1 VTRVLV
7 TGGSGF
13 IGSHVVDKLADAGYE
28 PRIYDL
34 QPSPHHEPGSIDT
47 VVGDLFDHDTLS
59 AAMEDCDAVVHLA
72 AYADVGIVAKE
83 PVEAE
88 ECNSRGTLAVL
99 EAARAT
105 DTRVVYG
112 STIWVYG
119 ASGDGLIDEDAPLGL
134 PDHLYTASK
143 LAGEMYC
150 SSYAELYEVPSTIL
164 RFGIPYG
171 PRARPAAVI
180 PIFVSKALKG
190 EPLTIAGDGLQTRR
204 FVYVEDLAEG
214 IVAGLRDGEP
224 GRVYN
229 LAGDET
235 VTIRE
240 LADIV
245 SDLIDD
251 TEIVHTPGRNGDFG
265 GAVISNERAAAEL
278 GWRASTPLRE
288 GVRRYLAWLAPEHAP
303 ASEPTPAA
311 VAADPEPV
319 LAAKPLQERA
329 AAAITPIAKVTH
341 LPGWP
346 STAVSTWPSVWVM
359 ALACTAGTLI
369 PSTLA
374 ARTDDFGTG
383 QVGFVAVTCVIAIL
397 AALSLLPL
405 GAGGRPAR
413 GGVFAGW
420 LIAGFVVLET
430 LPWTRNIFNLGMPHK
445 GTIALAAMGVAIAL
459 VVATAAVRWQDDQKT
474 ATDTI
479 S

>member
-1 VTRVLV
+1 LSRILV

-13 IGSHVVDKLADAGYE
+13 IGSHVVDKLADAGFE

-34 QPSPHHEPGSIDT
+34 HESPHHERGSVDT
-47 VVGDLFDHDTLS
+47 VVGNLFDCETLR

-72 AYADVGIVAKE
+72 AYADVGIVAEE
-83 PVEAE
+83 PANAE
-88 ECNSRGTLAVL
+88 ECNARGTLAVL

-105 DTRVVYG
+105 GTRVVYG

-150 SSYAELYEVPSTIL
+150 SSYSELYDVPTTIL

-190 EPLTIAGDGLQTRR
+190 DPLTISGDGLQTRR

-214 IVAGLRDGEP
+214 VVAGVRHEGEN
-224 GRVYN
+224 RVFN

-251 TEIVHTPGRNGDFG
+251 TEIVHTPGRDGDFG
-265 GAVISNERAAAEL
+265 GAVISNERAAGEL

-288 GVRRYLAWLAPEHAP
+288 GVRRYLAWLEPERAPAPEPAP
-303 ASEPTPAA
+303 VLELEPIAEPAQVRSHIK
-311 VAADPEPV
+311 VAA
-319 LAAKPLQERA
+319 
-329 AAAITPIAKVTH
+329 H
-341 LPGWP
+341 LPAWP
-346 STAVSTWPSVWVM
+346 RTPVATWPSIWVV
-359 ALACTAGTLI
+359 ALACVAGTLI
-369 PSTLA
+369 PSALA
-374 ARTDDFGTG
+374 FKSDDFGTG
-383 QVGFVAVTCVIAIL
+383 QAGYVAITCLIAIL
-397 AALSLLPL
+397 ATLSLLPL
-405 GAGGRPAR
+405 SAAGRPAR
-413 GGVFAGW
+413 GGVIAGW
-420 LIAGFVVLET
+420 LIAAYVVLET
-430 LPWTRNIFNLGMPHK
+430 LPWTRNIFNLGMPHR
-445 GTIALAAMGVAIAL
+445 GTIVLSAMGLAIAL
-459 VVATAAVRWQDDQKT
+459 VVATAATRWREAGET
-474 ATDTI
+474 AADTV

>member
-1 VTRVLV
+1 MSRVLV

-13 IGSHVVDKLADAGYE
+13 IGSHVVDKLADAGFE

-34 QPSPHHEPGSIDT
+34 QESTHHEPESVDT
-47 VVGDLFDHDTLS
+47 VVGDLFDEGALR

-72 AYADVGIVAKE
+72 AYADVGIVADQ
-83 PVEAE
+83 PVDAE
-88 ECNSRGTLAVL
+88 ECNTRGTLAVL

-105 DTRVVYG
+105 GTRVIYG

-119 ASGDGLIDEDAPLGL
+119 ASGDGLIDEEASLGL

-150 SSYAELYEVPSTIL
+150 SSYAELYDVPCTIL

-214 IVAGLRDGEP
+214 VVAGLQHGGEN
-224 GRVYN
+224 RVYN

-240 LADIV
+240 LAGVV

-251 TEIVHTPGRNGDFG
+251 TEIVHTTGRNGDFG
-265 GAVISNERAAAEL
+265 GAVISNDRAADEL

-288 GVRRYLAWLAPEHAP
+288 GVRRYLAWLEPERAPAPE
-303 ASEPTPAA
+303 
-311 VAADPEPV
+311 PEPV
-319 LAAKPLQERA
+319 AEPVVVPA
-329 AAAITPIAKVTH
+329 AALAPTRRVE
-341 LPGWP
+341 LPAWP
-346 STAVSTWPSVWVM
+346 STPASTWPSAWIV
-359 ALACTAGTLI
+359 ALACVAGTLI
-369 PSTLA
+369 PSALA
-374 ARTDDFGTG
+374 FKSDDFGTG
-383 QVGFVAVTCVIAIL
+383 QGGYVAITCVIAIL

-405 GAGGRPAR
+405 GAGGVRPAR
-413 GGVFAGW
+413 GGVIAGW
-420 LIAGFVVLET
+420 LIAGYVVLET
-430 LPWTRNIFNLGMPHK
+430 LPWTRNVFNLGMPHR
-445 GTIALAAMGVAIAL
+445 GTILLSAMGVGIAL
-459 VVATAAVRWQDDQKT
+459 VVATAATRWVDDEDT
-474 ATDTI
+474 AADI
-479 S
+479 VS

>member
-1 VTRVLV
+1 MSRVMV

-13 IGSHVVDKLADAGYE
+13 IGSHVVDKLADAGHE

-34 QPSPHHEPGSIDT
+34 QESPHHEPGSVDT
-47 VVGDLFDHDTLS
+47 VVGDLFDHEALC
-59 AAMEDCDAVVHLA
+59 AAMEDCEAVVHLA
-72 AYADVGIVAKE
+72 AYADVGIVVKE

-105 DTRVVYG
+105 GTRMIYG

-119 ASGDGLIDEDAPLGL
+119 ASGDGLIDEDSPLGL

-150 SSYAELYEVPSTIL
+150 TSYTELYDVPCTIL

-180 PIFVSKALKG
+180 PIFVSKAIKG

-204 FVYVEDLAEG
+204 FVYVEDLADG
-214 IVAGLRDGEP
+214 IVAGLEKGAE

-240 LADIV
+240 LADVV

-265 GAVISNERAAAEL
+265 GAVISNERAAEEL
-278 GWRASTPLRE
+278 GWRASTPLHE
-288 GVRRYLAWLAPEHAP
+288 GVRRYLAWLAPERAP
-303 ASEPTPAA
+303 APAPEPA
-311 VAADPEPV
+311 PV
-319 LAAKPLQERA
+319 LASTPEPRAVAPLS
-329 AAAITPIAKVTH
+329 KVTE

-346 STAVSTWPSVWVM
+346 SAAASTWPSAWIVGV
-359 ALACTAGTLI
+359 ACAAGTLI
-369 PSTLA
+369 PSALA
-374 ARTDDFGTG
+374 FRTDDFGTG
-383 QVGFVAVTCVIAIL
+383 QAGFVAITCLIAIL
-397 AALSLLPL
+397 ASLSLLPL
-405 GAGGRPAR
+405 GAGGVRPAR
-413 GGVFAGW
+413 GGVIAGW
-420 LIAGFVVLET
+420 LVAGFAVLET
-430 LPWTRNIFNLGMPHK
+430 LPWTRNVFHLGMPHR
-445 GTIALAAMGVAIAL
+445 GTILLTAIGLAIALA
-459 VVATAAVRWQDDQKT
+459 VATAATRWSDDERA
-474 ATDTI
+474 ATDTV

>member
-1 VTRVLV
+1 VSRVLV

-13 IGSHVVDKLADAGYE
+13 IGSHVVDKLADAGHQ

-34 QPSPHHEPGSIDT
+34 QRSPHHEPDSVDT
-47 VVGDLFDHDTLS
+47 VVGDLFDNDSLC
-59 AAMEDCDAVVHLA
+59 AAMEDCEAVVHLA

-105 DTRVVYG
+105 GTRVIYG

-150 SSYAELYEVPSTIL
+150 TSYAELYEVPSTIL

-190 EPLTIAGDGLQTRR
+190 EPLTISGDGLQTRR

-214 IVAGLRDGEP
+214 IVAGLDRGAD

-240 LADIV
+240 LGDIV

-265 GAVISNERAAAEL
+265 GAVISNERAADEL

-288 GVRRYLAWLAPEHAP
+288 GVRRYLAWLAPERAP
-303 ASEPTPAA
+303 APEPEPA
-311 VAADPEPV
+311 PV
-319 LAAKPLQERA
+319 LAAPPEPERA
-329 AAAITPIAKVTH
+329 AVAHATKVTD

-346 STAVSTWPSVWVM
+346 SAPASTWPSIWVV
-359 ALACTAGTLI
+359 ALACAAGTLI
-369 PSTLA
+369 PSMLA
-374 ARTDDFGTG
+374 VRTDDFGSG
-383 QVGFVAVTCVIAIL
+383 QVGFVAITCLIAIL
-397 AALSLLPL
+397 ASLSLLPL
-405 GAGGRPAR
+405 GAGGARPAK
-413 GGVFAGW
+413 GGAFAGW

-430 LPWTRNIFNLGMPHK
+430 LPWTRNIFNLGMPHR
-445 GTIALAAMGVAIAL
+445 GTIVLTAMGLAIAI
-459 VVATAAVRWQDDQKT
+459 VVATALTRLRDDGEA
-474 ATDTI
+474 ATDTV

>member
-1 VTRVLV
+1 MSRALV

-13 IGSHVVDKLADAGYE
+13 IGSHVVDKLYDSGYE

-34 QPSPHHEPGSIDT
+34 QESPHHEPGSVDT
-47 VVGDLFDHDTLS
+47 VVGDLFDHETLC
-59 AAMEDCDAVVHLA
+59 AAMQDCDAVVHLA

-105 DTRVVYG
+105 GTRVIYG

-150 SSYAELYEVPSTIL
+150 TSYAELYDVPCTIL

-171 PRARPAAVI
+171 PRARPSAVI
-180 PIFVSKALKG
+180 PIFVSKALDG
-190 EPLTIAGDGLQTRR
+190 DPLTIAGDGLQTRR

-214 IVAGLRDGEP
+214 VVAGLKRGQDS
-224 GRVYN
+224 RVYN

-240 LADIV
+240 LAEVV
-245 SDLIDD
+245 SHLIDD

-265 GAVISNERAAAEL
+265 GAVISNDRAAEEL
-278 GWRASTPLRE
+278 GWQASTPLRE
-288 GVRRYLAWLAPEHAP
+288 GVRRYLSWLQADRAPAAAEVEEPIPVP
-303 ASEPTPAA
+303 ASEPARA
-311 VAADPEPV
+311 VVPV
-319 LAAKPLQERA
+319 VSTTE
-329 AAAITPIAKVTH
+329 
-341 LPGWP
+341 LPGWASDPAP
-346 STAVSTWPSVWVM
+346 SWPSAWIV
-359 ALACTAGTLI
+359 ALACAAGTLI
-369 PSTLA
+369 PTMLA
-374 ARTDDFGTG
+374 FRTDDFGTG
-383 QVGFVAVTCVIAIL
+383 QAGYVAITCLIAIL

-405 GAGGRPAR
+405 GVAGRTPSG

-420 LIAGFVVLET
+420 LLAGYVALET
-430 LPWTRNIFNLGMPHK
+430 LPWPRHLFNLGVPHK
-445 GTIALAAMGVAIAL
+445 GTLALSAIGLAIAL
-459 VVATAAVRWQDDQKT
+459 VVATAA
-474 ATDTI
+474 I
-479 S
+479 

>member
-1 VTRVLV
+1 MKVLV

-13 IGSHVVDKLADAGYE
+13 IGSHVVDKLAEAGHE
-28 PRIYDL
+28 PVIYDL
-34 QPSPHHEPGSIDT
+34 QESPHHEPGTVDT
-47 VVGDLFDHDTLS
+47 VVGDLFDRETLT
-59 AAMEDCDAVVHLA
+59 AAMEDCEAVVHLA

-105 DTRVVYG
+105 GTRVLYG

-150 SSYAELYEVPSTIL
+150 TSYAELYDVPCTIL

-204 FVYVEDLAEG
+204 FVYVEDLAQG
-214 IVAGLRDGEP
+214 IVAGLERGAEN
-224 GRVYN
+224 RVYN

-240 LADIV
+240 LADVV
-245 SDLIDD
+245 SGLIDD

-278 GWRASTPLRE
+278 DWRASTPLRE
-288 GVRRYLAWLAPEHAP
+288 GVRRYLAWLAPERAP
-303 ASEPTPAA
+303 APER
-311 VAADPEPV
+311 EPV
-319 LAAKPLQERA
+319 LAAPPVPEPVVA
-329 AAAITPIAKVTH
+329 AQPISRVSE

-346 STAVSTWPSVWVM
+346 STPASTWPSAWVV
-359 ALACTAGTLI
+359 ALACAAGTLF
-369 PSTLA
+369 PSALA
-374 ARTDDFGTG
+374 FRTDDFGTG
-383 QVGFVAVTCVIAIL
+383 QVGYVAITCLIAIL
-397 AALSLLPL
+397 ATLSVVPL
-405 GAGGRPAR
+405 GAGGRPAK
-413 GGVFAGW
+413 GGVIAGW
-420 LIAGFVVLET
+420 LIAGYVVLET
-430 LPWTRNIFNLGMPHK
+430 LPWTRNIFNLGMPHR
-445 GTIALAAMGVAIAL
+445 GTIVLCAMGVAIAL
-459 VVATAAVRWQDDQKT
+459 LVATAATRWLGAGEPT
-474 ATDTI
+474 ADTV

>member
-1 VTRVLV
+1 MSRVLV

-34 QPSPHHEPGSIDT
+34 QHSPHHEPGSVDT
-47 VVGDLFDHDTLS
+47 AIGDLFDTDALR

-72 AYADVGIVAKE
+72 AYADVGIVADQ

-105 DTRVVYG
+105 GTRVIYG

-119 ASGDGLIDEDAPLGL
+119 ASGDGLIDEEAPLGL

-150 SSYAELYEVPSTIL
+150 TSYAELYDVPCTIL

-214 IVAGLRDGEP
+214 VVASLVHGEEN
-224 GRVYN
+224 RVYN

-240 LADIV
+240 LADVV
-245 SDLIDD
+245 SELVDD

-265 GAVISNERAAAEL
+265 GAVISNERAAKEL
-278 GWRASTPLRE
+278 GWRASTPLSE
-288 GVRRYLAWLAPEHAP
+288 GVRRYLAWLEPDRAP
-303 ASEPTPAA
+303 APAPVKVAERTPEPVA
-311 VAADPEPV
+311 VAASPV
-319 LAAKPLQERA
+319 A
-329 AAAITPIAKVTH
+329 AAE
-341 LPGWP
+341 LPAWP
-346 STAVSTWPSVWVM
+346 NKKKESVFSSAWIV
-359 ALACTAGTLI
+359 ALACGAGTLI
-369 PSTLA
+369 PWLLA
-374 ARTDDFGTG
+374 AKTDDFGTG
-383 QVGFVAVTCVIAIL
+383 QSGYVAITCLIAIL
-397 AALSLLPL
+397 CALCLLPL
-405 GAGGRPAR
+405 GPGGRPAR
-413 GGVFAGW
+413 GWVFAGW
-420 LIAGFVVLET
+420 LVAGWAVLDAIPGSRDV
-430 LPWTRNIFNLGMPHK
+430 LNLGMPHK
-445 GTIALAAMGVAIAL
+445 GTIALCVMGLAIAL
-459 VVATAAVRWQDDQKT
+459 IVATGALRLRSSETVS
-474 ATDTI
+474 DTV

>member
-13 IGSHVVDKLADAGYE
+13 IGSHVVDKLAGAGYQ

-34 QPSPHHEPGSIDT
+34 QPSPHHEQGSVDT
-47 VVGDLFDHDTLS
+47 VVGDLFDHDTLC
-59 AAMEDCDAVVHLA
+59 AAMEDCEAVVHLA

-88 ECNSRGTLAVL
+88 ECNSRGTLAIL
-99 EAARAT
+99 EAARET
-105 DTRVVYG
+105 GTRVVYG

-150 SSYAELYEVPSTIL
+150 TSYAELYDVPCTIL

-214 IVAGLRDGEP
+214 VVAGVREEAEN
-224 GRVYN
+224 RVYN

-265 GAVISNERAAAEL
+265 GAVISNERAAEEL

-288 GVRRYLAWLAPEHAP
+288 GVRRYLAWLEPERAP
-303 ASEPTPAA
+303 APQPA
-311 VAADPEPV
+311 PV
-319 LAAKPLQERA
+319 LAAQPERES
-329 AAAITPIAKVTH
+329 AAIASVKRVTE

-346 STAVSTWPSVWVM
+346 STSVSSGPSAWVV
-359 ALACTAGTLI
+359 ALAAATGTLI
-369 PSTLA
+369 PSALA
-374 ARTDDFGTG
+374 FRTDDFGTG
-383 QVGFVAVTCVIAIL
+383 QVGYVAITCLIAIL
-397 AALSLLPL
+397 ATLSLIPL
-405 GAGGRPAR
+405 GAGGRPAK
-413 GGVFAGW
+413 GGVIAGW
-420 LIAGFVVLET
+420 LVAAFVVLEM
-430 LPWTRNIFNLGMPHK
+430 LPWTRNIFNLGMPHR
-445 GTIALAAMGVAIAL
+445 GTVVLCAMGLAIAL
-459 VVATAAVRWQDDQKT
+459 VVATAATRWRDEE
-474 ATDTI
+474 AAADTV

>member
-1 VTRVLV
+1 MSRVLV

-13 IGSHVVDKLADAGYE
+13 IGSHVVDKLADAGFE

-34 QPSPHHEPGSIDT
+34 QPSPHHEPGSVDT
-47 VVGDLFDHDTLS
+47 VIGDLFDHDTLC
-59 AAMEDCDAVVHLA
+59 AAMEDTEAVVHLA

-105 DTRVVYG
+105 GTRVIYG

-150 SSYAELYEVPSTIL
+150 TSYTELYDVPCTIL

-190 EPLTIAGDGLQTRR
+190 DPLTIAGDGLQTRR

-214 IVAGLRDGEP
+214 IVAGLESGGEN
-224 GRVYN
+224 RVYN
-229 LAGDET
+229 LAGEET

-240 LADIV
+240 LADVV
-245 SDLIDD
+245 SGLIDD

-265 GAVISNERAAAEL
+265 GAVISNERAAEEL

-288 GVRRYLAWLAPEHAP
+288 GVRRYLAWLAPERAP
-303 ASEPTPAA
+303 AAA
-311 VAADPEPV
+311 PEPV
-319 LAAKPLQERA
+319 PALAAAPEPEPA
-329 AAAITPIAKVTH
+329 SAPAPVTKVTE

-346 STAVSTWPSVWVM
+346 SRAASWPSAWIV
-359 ALACTAGTLI
+359 ALALAAGTLI

-374 ARTDDFGTG
+374 FRTDDFGTG
-383 QVGFVAVTCVIAIL
+383 QVGYVAITCLIGIL

-405 GAGGRPAR
+405 GTRGRPAN
-413 GGVFAGW
+413 GGVIAGW
-420 LIAGFVVLET
+420 LLAGYVALET

-445 GTIALAAMGVAIAL
+445 GTVALSAMGLAIAL
-459 VVATAAVRWQDDQKT
+459 VVATAATRWLGDEEP
-474 ATDTI
+474 AADTV

>member
-1 VTRVLV
+1 
-7 TGGSGF
+7 
-13 IGSHVVDKLADAGYE
+13 
-28 PRIYDL
+28 
-34 QPSPHHEPGSIDT
+34 
-47 VVGDLFDHDTLS
+47 
-59 AAMEDCDAVVHLA
+59 MEDCDAVVHLA

-105 DTRVVYG
+105 GTRVVYG

-150 SSYAELYEVPSTIL
+150 TSYAELYDVPCTIL

-214 IVAGLRDGEP
+214 VVAGLQHGAED
-224 GRVYN
+224 RVYN

-265 GAVISNERAAAEL
+265 GAVISNERAADEL

-288 GVRRYLAWLAPEHAP
+288 GVRRYLAWLEPERAPAAAPEP
-303 ASEPTPAA
+303 A
-311 VAADPEPV
+311 PV
-319 LAAKPLQERA
+319 LAAQPEPELVRA
-329 AAAITPIAKVTH
+329 VAPVTKVTN
-341 LPGWP
+341 LSGWP
-346 STAVSTWPSVWVM
+346 STPASSGPSGWVV
-359 ALACTAGTLI
+359 ALACRDRD
-369 PSTLA
+369 S
-374 ARTDDFGTG
+374 D
-383 QVGFVAVTCVIAIL
+383 
-397 AALSLLPL
+397 PL
-405 GAGGRPAR
+405 GARLPHRRLRHRPGRLRRNHLPDRHPR
-413 GGVFAGW
+413 G
-420 LIAGFVVLET
+420 
-430 LPWTRNIFNLGMPHK
+430 PQPH
-445 GTIALAAMGVAIAL
+445 AL
-459 VVATAAVRWQDDQKT
+459 
-474 ATDTI
+474 
-479 S
+479 

>member
-1 VTRVLV
+1 MSTVLV

-34 QPSPHHEPGSIDT
+34 QPSPHHEPGSVDT
-47 VVGDLFDHDTLS
+47 VVGDLFDHEALC
-59 AAMEDCDAVVHLA
+59 AAMEDCEAVVHLA

-88 ECNSRGTLAVL
+88 ACNSRGTLAVL
-99 EAARAT
+99 EAARST
-105 DTRVVYG
+105 GTRVVYG

-150 SSYAELYEVPSTIL
+150 TSYAELYDVPCTIL

-180 PIFVSKALKG
+180 PIFISKALRG

-214 IVAGLRDGEP
+214 IVAGLDRGAED
-224 GRVYN
+224 RVYN

-245 SDLIDD
+245 SELIDD

-265 GAVISNERAAAEL
+265 GAVISNERAAEEL
-278 GWRASTPLRE
+278 GWRASTPLGE
-288 GVRRYLAWLAPEHAP
+288 GVRRYLAWLAPERAP
-303 ASEPTPAA
+303 ESQ
-311 VAADPEPV
+311 PEPV
-319 LAAKPLQERA
+319 LAAEPEPEPARVSPVASIRERPA
-329 AAAITPIAKVTH
+329 
-341 LPGWP
+341 WP
-346 STAVSTWPSVWVM
+346 SAPSPSFLSGWVV
-359 ALACTAGTLI
+359 ALASGAGTLI
-369 PSTLA
+369 PWLLSF
-374 ARTDDFGTG
+374 RTDDFGTG
-383 QVGFVAVTCVIAIL
+383 QSGYVAITCLIAIL
-397 AALSLLPL
+397 AALCILPI
-405 GAGGRPAR
+405 GPGGRPTR
-413 GGVFAGW
+413 GWVFAGW
-420 LIAGFVVLET
+420 LFAGWLVLET
-430 LPWTRNIFNLGMPHK
+430 LPWTRDIFNLGMPHR
-445 GTIALAAMGVAIAL
+445 GTIALCAMGLAIAL
-459 VVATAAVRWQDDQKT
+459 VIATAAARWREDEET
-474 ATDTI
+474 ATDTV

>member
-1 VTRVLV
+1 
-7 TGGSGF
+7 
-13 IGSHVVDKLADAGYE
+13 
-28 PRIYDL
+28 
-34 QPSPHHEPGSIDT
+34 
-47 VVGDLFDHDTLS
+47 
-59 AAMEDCDAVVHLA
+59 MEDCDAVVHLA

-88 ECNSRGTLAVL
+88 ACNSRGTLAVL

-105 DTRVVYG
+105 GTRVVYG

-150 SSYAELYEVPSTIL
+150 TSYAELYDVPCTIL

-204 FVYVEDLAEG
+204 FVYVEDLADG
-214 IVAGLRDGEP
+214 IVAGLQKGAED
-224 GRVYN
+224 RVYN

-251 TEIVHTPGRNGDFG
+251 TEVVHTPGRNGDFG
-265 GAVISNERAAAEL
+265 GAVISNERAAREL

-288 GVRRYLAWLAPEHAP
+288 GVRRYLAWLAPERAP
-303 ASEPTPAA
+303 ALE
-311 VAADPEPV
+311 PEPV
-319 LAAKPLQERA
+319 LASAPEPEPVA
-329 AAAITPIAKVTH
+329 ATPVRKVTEM
-341 LPGWP
+341 PGWP
-346 STAVSTWPSVWVM
+346 DTVGSTWPSAWIV
-359 ALACTAGTLI
+359 ALACAAGTVI
-369 PSTLA
+369 PAMLA
-374 ARTDDFGTG
+374 VRTDDFGSG
-383 QVGFVAVTCVIAIL
+383 QVGYVAITSLLAIL
-397 AALSLLPL
+397 ACLSLLPL
-405 GAGGRPAR
+405 GAGGARPAR
-413 GGVFAGW
+413 GGVIAGW
-420 LIAGFVVLET
+420 LIAGWVVLET
-430 LPWTRNIFNLGMPHK
+430 LPWTRNVFNLGMPHR
-445 GTIALAAMGVAIAL
+445 GTVVLTAMGVAIAI
-459 VVATAAVRWQDDQKT
+459 VVATAATRLRDDEET
-474 ATDTI
+474 ATDTV

>member
-1 VTRVLV
+1 MSKVLV

-13 IGSHVVDKLADAGYE
+13 IGSHVVDKIYDAGYE

-34 QPSPHHEPGSIDT
+34 QPSPHHEPGSVDT
-47 VVGDLFDHDTLS
+47 VIGDLFDHDVLS
-59 AAMEDCDAVVHLA
+59 AAMEDCEAVVHLA

-83 PVEAE
+83 PVQAE

-99 EAARAT
+99 EAAKAT
-105 DTRVVYG
+105 GTRVIYG

-150 SSYAELYEVPSTIL
+150 TSYAELYDVPCTIL

-214 IVAGLRDGEP
+214 IVAGLRKGAET
-224 GRVYN
+224 RVYN

-265 GAVISNERAAAEL
+265 GAVISNERAAEEL
-278 GWRASTPLRE
+278 DWRASTPLRE
-288 GVRRYLAWLAPEHAP
+288 GVRRYLAWLAPDRAP
-303 ASEPTPAA
+303 APEAEPAPVFAA
-311 VAADPEPV
+311 PPEP
-319 LAAKPLQERA
+319 A
-329 AAAITPIAKVTH
+329 TPVFAPSVKVTE

-346 STAVSTWPSVWVM
+346 SSPPSTWPSAWIV
-359 ALACTAGTLI
+359 ALACAAGTLI
-369 PSTLA
+369 PSMLA
-374 ARTDDFGTG
+374 ARTDDFGSG
-383 QVGFVAVTCVIAIL
+383 QVGYVAITCLIAIL
-397 AALSLLPL
+397 ASLSLLPL
-405 GAGGRPAR
+405 GAGGVRPAR
-413 GGVFAGW
+413 GGVIAGW
-420 LIAGFVVLET
+420 LIAGFVILET
-430 LPWTRNIFNLGMPHK
+430 LPWTRNIFNLGMPHR
-445 GTIALAAMGVAIAL
+445 GTILLTAMGLAIAL
-459 VVATAAVRWQDDQKT
+459 VVATALTRLRDDGE
-474 ATDTI
+474 AAADTV